1 MNHKQNNKD
10 MKKRLL
16 SFILFVVAVM
26 SALNVQAENVIKMT
40 TTKATG
46 EIISLGIKAT
56 GAVTI
61 SGVKETTVDTTG
73 NTVTYTLTGQ
83 DITIT
88 GDVTILDCHE
98 NQLTALDVGN
108 NTGLTALYCYHN
120 QIKGAA
126 MTALINSLPTRSS
139 GAEGLLS
146 IYYPIETD
154 EGNVCWTTQVEAAK
168 AKHWFVTDVLL
179 KEPYVGS
186 VPTIK
191 LTTAKAANSTIS
203 LGITANDAV
212 TISGVEGNIFDNT
225 GKVTEYTLT
234 GQNVIITGDVTT
246 LDCHGNQLKALVVD
260 GSVVDLTAL
269 NCYGNQLV
277 GPPMTDLITSLPTWS
292 NDAKGTL
299 KVIDTSDA
307 NEGNI
312 CYTTQVDAAKAKY
325 WNVTDANGN
334 TYTGSLPTIKM
345 TTAKTAGSTI
355 SLGIKATG
363 AVTISGVKETTF
375 DTTGNTVTYTL
386 TGQDIT
392 ITGGVTMI
400 NCNGNNIT
408 SLDVS
413 NNTNLT
419 SLFCDN
425 NQLTAL
431 DVRQNTA
438 LTTLYCGGN
447 QLTVLDV
454 SNNAGLEN
462 LGCNNNQLT
471 VLDVSNNTKLT
482 QLICS
487 ANLFTTLDMS
497 KNTAVNKLTC
507 YYNSNLKKVTISNS
521 DLTNY
526 VFTGCSSLTTMV
538 LTSTT
543 VPTINAKQFD
553 EFTNLNFY
561 VKDGKYSYVTSA
573 DNGSTIVNAYKTATN
588 WSTYA
593 DRIYP
598 YLPKTVTAAKIAT
611 LYLPYEVAILEGIKA
626 YYCAGISN
634 GKMQLT
640 QFADGVIPAGT
651 PAILTS
657 DAATVADMLG
667 DGVNSTAPSSAST
680 LLKGASA
687 DITNETGTY
696 LTLGESS
703 EAAGTYGF
711 YTYKGTT
718 IAANTCYIL
727 ASSLNPSAKG
737 FTLSFDGGTTAIDAI
752 TDQTAADVNGATKVY
767 YDLQGR
773 RVQNPTKGIYIV
785 NGKKVVINQ

>member
-61 SGVKETTVDTTG
+61 SGVKETT
-73 NTVTYTLTGQ
+73 
-83 DITIT
+83 
-88 GDVTILDCHE
+88 
-98 NQLTALDVGN
+98 
-108 NTGLTALYCYHN
+108 
-120 QIKGAA
+120 
-126 MTALINSLPTRSS
+126 
-139 GAEGLLS
+139 
-146 IYYPIETD
+146 
-154 EGNVCWTTQVEAAK
+154 
-168 AKHWFVTDVLL
+168 
-179 KEPYVGS
+179 
-186 VPTIK
+186 
-191 LTTAKAANSTIS
+191 
-203 LGITANDAV
+203 
-212 TISGVEGNIFDNT
+212 
-225 GKVTEYTLT
+225 
-234 GQNVIITGDVTT
+234 
-246 LDCHGNQLKALVVD
+246 
-260 GSVVDLTAL
+260 
-269 NCYGNQLV
+269 
-277 GPPMTDLITSLPTWS
+277 
-292 NDAKGTL
+292 
-299 KVIDTSDA
+299 
-307 NEGNI
+307 
-312 CYTTQVDAAKAKY
+312 
-325 WNVTDANGN
+325 
-334 TYTGSLPTIKM
+334 
-345 TTAKTAGSTI
+345 
-355 SLGIKATG
+355 
-363 AVTISGVKETTF
+363 F

-419 SLFCDN
+419 SMVCET
-425 NQLTAL
+425 NQVTAH

-482 QLICS
+482 QLLCS

-497 KNTAVNKLTC
+497 KNTAVNILNC
-507 YYNSNLKKVTISNS
+507 YYNPNLKKVTISNS
-521 DLTNY
+521 DLTKY
-526 VFTGCSSLTTMV
+526 VFTGCPSLTTMV

-543 VPTINAKQFD
+543 VPTINGKQFD
-553 EFTNLNFY
+553 EFTNLNFC

-651 PAILTS
+651 PALLTS

-667 DGVNSTAPSSAST
+667 DGVNSTAPSPAST

-727 ASSLNPSAKG
+727 ASSLNHSAKG
-737 FTLSFDGGTTAIDAI
+737 FTISFDGGTTAIDAI

>member
-61 SGVKETTVDTTG
+61 SGVKETTFDTTG

-168 AKHWFVTDVLL
+168 AKHWFVTDILL

-246 LDCHGNQLKALVVD
+246 LDCHGNQLTALVVD

-497 KNTAVNKLTC
+497 KNTAVNILTC

-561 VKDGKYSYVTSA
+561 VKDGKYSYATSA

-640 QFADGVIPAGT
+640 QFADKVIPAGT

-667 DGVNSTAPSSAST
+667 DGVNSTTQSSAST